1 MYANWI
7 AIDIVMCPFFEWP
20 ISCANTAT
28 SSSVLV
34 CLISVS
40 KSAIRLNLPNPVKKA
55 LECAERFEPS
65 IE

>member
-1 MYANWI
+1 
-7 AIDIVMCPFFEWP
+7 MCPFFEWP

-28 SSSVLV
+28 SSSVDV

-40 KSAIRLNLPNPVKKA
+40 KSAIRLNLPKPVKKA
-55 LECAERFEPS
+55 LEWADRFEPS